1 MPPGG
6 QPGGYPMS
14 PGSSPNIGDGV
25 KWAINKF
32 GQNAGVMLAFAAI
45 VMVVNLLGRGAS
57 GLANSSA
64 DNVTNDLNDCA
75 NLTGDAYID
84 CITGTTTTSTGLLLG
99 MGLLSLIISVVFW
112 VLQVLAQIG
121 LINASLKITR
131 GERPAFSDLW
141 TPQHFWQFI
150 FVGILYGLAV
160 GFGLLLCLIPGLLA
174 IWAWQFAQ
182 YSALNSG
189 PGIGASFGES
199 WRMVS
204 ANKGPAI
211 VTLLVLFVAS
221 IITVVTCGIGALV
234 VAPFSTL
241 FMANMFRQF
250 RQEPIAA

>member
-6 QPGGYPMS
+6 PGGYPMA
-14 PGSSPNIGDGV
+14 PGAGPNIGDGV

-45 VMVVNLLGRGAS
+45 IMVINLIGRWA
-57 GLANSSA
+57 SSA
-64 DNVTNDLNDCA
+64 VNSGANDVANNVEDCA
-75 NLTGDAYID
+75 NLTGDAYLD
-84 CITGTTTTSTGLLLG
+84 CLTGTTTTSTGLLLG
-99 MGLLSLIISVVFW
+99 MGLLSLIISIVFW
-112 VLQVLAQIG
+112 VLTVLAQIG

-150 FVGILYGLAV
+150 FVSILYGLAV
-160 GFGLLLCLIPGLLA
+160 GFGLLLCLIPGLLV
-174 IWAWQFAQ
+174 IWGWQFAQ

-189 PGIGASFGES
+189 PGVFASFGES
-199 WRMVS
+199 WRMVM
-204 ANKGPAI
+204 ANKGPAV

-221 IITVVTCGIGALV
+221 LITLITCGIGALV

-250 RQEPIAA
+250 RKEPVAA